1 MILPCKLVDL
11 PVKRDERGALAFA
24 QVGAQLP
31 FTAARIFHLFD
42 LRPGV
47 ARGGHSHR
55 RCHQFLI
62 AMAGTFDITTHDGRS
77 TMSWRLQ
84 NPSVGLH
91 VPPGHW
97 VELVPSSADSVLAV
111 LASEGYDESDY
122 IRDRDAFL
130 SHAKAH
136 PI

>member
-1 MILPCKLVDL
+1 MRACSLVRL

-24 QVGAQLP
+24 EVGAQLP
-31 FTAARIFHLFD
+31 FPAARIFHLYD

-62 AMAGTFDITTHDGRS
+62 AMAGSFEVTTHDGRS
-77 TMSWRLQ
+77 ATSWRLED
-84 NPSVGLH
+84 PGVGLH

-97 VELVPSSADSVLAV
+97 VDLVPACPAAVLAV
-111 LASEGYDESDY
+111 LASEGYDEADY
-122 IRDRDAFL
+122 IRDRSTFL
-130 SHAKAH
+130 SHANTPAV
-136 PI
+136 

>member
-1 MILPCKLVDL
+1 MIPPCKLVHL
-11 PVKRDERGALAFA
+11 PVRRDERGALAFA

-31 FTAARIFHLFD
+31 FAAARIFHLFD

-62 AMAGTFDITTHDGRS
+62 AMAGTFEVTTHDGQS
-77 TMSWRLQ
+77 ATSWRLED
-84 NPSVGLH
+84 PGVGLH

-97 VELVPSSADSVLAV
+97 VDLVPSSSSAVLAV

-122 IRDRDAFL
+122 IRNREQFL
-130 SHAKAH
+130 SCAGVREA
-136 PI
+136 